1 MIADGGPLSRG
12 DDEMGRSSRTRDWH
26 RGLDRASVTAEALRI
41 LDEEGREA
49 LTMRHLATALDVE
62 AASLYAHVASKDDL
76 VDAVLDRV
84 LDEVVLPEPRPDA
97 RSELVAAFESYRR
110 TLIAH
115 PRVVM
120 LMLDRAHRSPSQA
133 RLIARSIE
141 LLESLWLSTRGAVDA
156 HVTLVA
162 YVLGFIAQEVGRPT
176 ATPASVAA
184 ASPTLARALRTVAER
199 SVDERFTV
207 GLELILDGAL
217 RRGRPAARGSRPA
230 TPRGRPR

>member
-1 MIADGGPLSRG
+1 MAPSI
-12 DDEMGRSSRTRDWH
+12 RTRDWH
-26 RGLDRASVTAEALRI
+26 RGLDRGSVTAEALRI
-41 LDEEGREA
+41 LDREGREG
-49 LTMRHLATALDVE
+49 LTMRRLATALEVE
-62 AASLYAHVASKDDL
+62 AASLYAHVDSKDDL

-84 LDEVVLPEPRPDA
+84 LDEVVLPEPRADA

-120 LMLDRAHRSPSQA
+120 LMLDRAHRSASQA

-141 LLESLWLSTRGAVDA
+141 LLESLGLSTRAAVDA

-176 ATPASVAA
+176 TTPAPVAV
-184 ASPTLARALRTVAER
+184 ASPALARALSTLAER
-199 SVDERFTV
+199 SVDERFAV
-207 GLELILDGAL
+207 GLALILDGAL
-217 RRGRPAARGSRPA
+217 RSGPPEARHRRPA
-230 TPRGRPR
+230 TPRGQPR